1 MGGDRGC
8 RGVCGGSGVVRFWQ
22 AFAIVSF
29 VPLMGRA
36 DSFVEK
42 FAVGLTMGALWAG
55 WKWLQKVIDH
65 DPR

>member
-1 MGGDRGC
+1 M
-8 RGVCGGSGVVRFWQ
+8 RFWQ